1 MTFLPFSPAF
11 FRHQRGATLIVAMI
25 LLMIMSLLGAAS
37 LRGTLMQERMSSNTY
52 DRDLAFQTAEAGLR
66 MGEWQAENWVKN
78 KTTPPWPSCATPNTR
93 GLYKT
98 DPQLCPIPLWKK
110 PEPGSAGS
118 FWHDASGDG
127 GEIKF
132 NNSGLSLAP
141 YYIVELIAEGAPCQM
156 DKPDTGKHCRRFRI
170 TARSRTSDGRSHVVL
185 QSIYA
190 TE

>member
-1 MTFLPFSPAF
+1 MTAYSLAPAC
-11 FRHQRGATLIVAMI
+11 RHQRGATLIVAMI
-25 LLMIMSLLGAAS
+25 LLMIMSLLAAAS

-78 KTTPPWPSCATPNTR
+78 GATTPWPSCTTANAQ

-98 DPQLCPIPLWKK
+98 DPQLCPEPLWKK
-110 PEPGSAGS
+110 PDPGSDGT
-118 FWHDASGDG
+118 FWHDATGDAG
-127 GEIKF
+127 DIKF
-132 NNSGLSLAP
+132 DASGLSLAP
-141 YYIVELIAEGAPCQM
+141 YYIVELIAENAPCQM
-156 DKPDTGKHCRRFRI
+156 DKPDTGKHCKRFRV
-170 TARSRTSDGRSHVVL
+170 TSRSRTSDGRSNVVL